1 MDNQKMEYAT
11 GIEPAIIELQSIALP
26 FWLRIPLKLFTIP
39 KYFKKGAIFTQ

>member
-26 FWLRIPLKLFTIP
+26 FGYAYMAESTTLEVDRF
-39 KYFKKGAIFTQ
+39 